1 MKHPAWTKV
10 WKQRLGDRQVRQVAR
25 ELAGDQARRELL
37 HDAGYGENAAGLA
50 ARLAVE
56 LGRALPLV
64 TTPAAV
70 RSFARRFDQARILS
84 HAQAESRCLP
94 PAQAEPAPTPASRL
108 RPDPAQVREQWPWL
122 SGQAAARLA
131 RGFLISG
138 DPDLLLAAGRA
149 MWRHARQNPPL
160 MGLGWCRPDWLAARA
175 VNWLLALGM
184 LGDVSVLDSGALL
197 EVILHLRLAAQ
208 VLARELAEAPP
219 WPGQA
224 LPATALLFLGRG
236 LAFLPEAAGWLELGR
251 TRLGP
256 ALESWSHPTQGA
268 PPASI
273 EAAAACEAAGL
284 GLWLARA
291 GGLETPGL
299 EAGLAGVARLCRALA
314 PPWGAGR
321 GGWGWGFSPL
331 GAVWGLDP
339 ESKEPFSGA
348 ANLAALLLEDPSL
361 RAVPRDDERLY
372 WLLGSSAPEGLR
384 RLAGAEPPGSGDWPG
399 AGLSL
404 CGRVSSGRRVGI
416 RLYSAPRDP
425 AAGPAHQARALALNL
440 FLEGK
445 GVLVPPGEGL
455 GGPLSPHLSSR
466 AAHNALRLDRSEP
479 GAGRVELEGLHS
491 DERHAFLAASYDGYT
506 TLPDPVRIRRR
517 VFLDLEAGLVNL
529 VDQVDGQ
536 DEHLVEVFFHLP
548 PGAKALLTD
557 RGEVL
562 LEGEFGRVTLCPDP
576 RAQVAIAQG
585 RSNPPL
591 GWRALPGG
599 QVLPAPTVVVW
610 APVVGRAELANVLR
624 LPRGRGGG
632 VT

>member
-1 MKHPAWTKV
+1 MKHPAWTKA

-56 LGRALPLV
+56 LGRALSLV

-70 RSFARRFDQARILS
+70 RSFARRFDQARALAR
-84 HAQAESRCLP
+84 AQAEARALP
-94 PAQAEPAPTPASRL
+94 PDQAEPVRTPASRL
-108 RPDPAQVREQWPWL
+108 RPEPARVREQWPWL

-131 RGFLISG
+131 RGFLLSG

-149 MWRHARQNPPL
+149 LWRYARQNPPL
-160 MGLGWCRPDWLAARA
+160 LGLGWCRSDWLAARA
-175 VNWLLALGM
+175 INWLLALRM
-184 LGDVSVLDSGALL
+184 LGDLAVLDSRGIL
-197 EVILHLRLAAQ
+197 EVVLHLRLAAQ
-208 VLARELAEAPP
+208 VLARELEEQPP
-219 WPGQA
+219 SPPPLPGQA
-224 LPATALLFLGRG
+224 GPAAALLFLGRG

-256 ALESWSHPTQGA
+256 ALEAWSRPGQGA
-268 PPASI
+268 SPATG
-273 EAAAACEAAGL
+273 EAAAACEFGGL

-291 GGLETPGL
+291 GGLETPGAA
-299 EAGLAGVARLCRALA
+299 EGLAGLARLCRALA
-314 PPWGAGR
+314 PPWGAG
-321 GGWGWGFSPL
+321 GGWGHAPL
-331 GAVWGLDP
+331 GTVWGL
-339 ESKEPFSGA
+339 ELGREEPFTPA
-348 ANLAALLLEDPSL
+348 TNLAALLLEDPEL
-361 RAVPRDDERLY
+361 RAGRSLDEGLY
-372 WLLGSSAPEGLR
+372 WLLGSSAEESLG
-384 RLAGAEPPGSGDWPG
+384 RLAGGGPPDSGDWPG

-416 RLYSAPRDP
+416 RLCSAPRDP
-425 AAGPAHQARALALNL
+425 AAGAEHQARALALNL

-445 GVLVPPGEGL
+445 GVLVPPGEGF
-455 GGPLSPHLSSR
+455 GGPLAPHLSSR
-466 AAHNALRLDRSEP
+466 AAHNALRLDRAEP
-479 GAGRVELEGLHS
+479 GPGRVELEGLHS
-491 DERHAFLAASYDGYT
+491 DQRHAFLAASYDGYT
-506 TLPDPVRIRRR
+506 ALPDPVRIRRR

-536 DEHLVEVFFHLP
+536 DEHLVEIFFHLP
-548 PGAKALLTD
+548 PGSKALRTD
-557 RGEVL
+557 SGEVL
-562 LEGEFGRVTLCPDP
+562 LEGGFGRVLLCPDP
-576 RAQVAIAQG
+576 RAQVEIAQG

-624 LPRGRGGG
+624 LPRP
-632 VT
+632 